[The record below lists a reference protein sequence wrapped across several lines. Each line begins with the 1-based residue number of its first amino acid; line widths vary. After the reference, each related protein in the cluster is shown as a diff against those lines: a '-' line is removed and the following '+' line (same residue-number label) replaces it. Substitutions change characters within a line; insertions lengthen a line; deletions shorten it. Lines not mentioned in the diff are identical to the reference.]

1 MISKIDFYFI
11 LLLHFSSLQDS
22 LQNVAFQY
30 PAPGCIQ
37 IKVMGG
43 YLTPVTGCVIHPQKP
58 TRGQKYI
65 EQVPLGGKCFHHNEC
80 PDQSMCVQF
89 RCEVAEP
96 TGWKCDQYDRCGPD
110 EACKHGI
117 CFKVNEKFCSSDRDC
132 PRYMLCRRNRCV
144 PERDHREK
152 EREKFCPG
160 RRRPYF
166 KGNHPLSC
174 DPRVTIDMCP
184 KGFYCD
190 RKTSYCCEDYT
201 DDEYDSEVDIE
212 LGEPCTYSKRRNP
225 CRPKHSECIRSVCR
239 CIRGYVERDR
249 QCVPVRSSGS
259 STLGKSCSTVADC
272 NFPYAQCAKGEC
284 TCRSGYLLDV
294 DTCKPQVYNCP
305 TGAPIV
311 INNKVVQCTVQFFP
325 DREDPEDSCPENTF
339 CVSYGSP
346 PARNR
351 HKRSST
357 LAEGFCCPKIN
368 SICPVGAPHH
378 CPNDDC
384 QRHCP
389 KNTHF
394 CHKSG
399 GYEWKEVCCDKPC
412 LNGDVFENGQ
422 CVPERSSKRFFG
434 GLRCSTAADCRSAGM
449 VCRNNDKASIC
460 VCDQESIFL
469 NGNCVELKCPVGKP
483 QKTENGKFVYCN
495 GSCSNKEYYCDEQLR
510 ICCSKMKNYS
520 LFWVYTCNRI
530 IMPNENND
538 QPQIVNLEIGST
550 FENRWKVLSKLGEGQ
565 FGAVYCVQD
574 LKRRGKKYALKV
586 EQRNQS
592 NAVLKMDTL
601 VLLKLRGNHHVCQFI
616 RCGRNETMNY
626 LVMALVGSNMDV
638 LRKSMPEKRFSLGT
652 VCKIAIQCT
661 RALRDIH
668 MAGFVHRDIKPANI
682 AVGINSERNIIKI
695 LDFGLARKF
704 RDGDGVIRP
713 PRDKPGFRGTVLY
726 ASINAHNDLELGR
739 QDDFLSTYYTLIEFL
754 NGSLTWENCATVEEV
769 LHAKKQMPNVWNEQL
784 PKPLNDIYKHLESL
798 DYHTEPNYSWIVSQ
812 FKQCAIENDINLNDP
827 FDWNKTTQ
835 ESDMNSKIAV
845 IVAQRCVTIV
855 HLLLAAEGRTWK
867 RLTLKHCRRPMM
879 QVTLVA
885 TVIPVPSTPAEE
897 DILCGYCSSNGSMV
911 QSATN
916 IDFSSGKHVEVAVKA
931 TKIDQEKRD
940 IKEIAQHSRRDDQN
954 MMMTIAV
961 TKTTPR
967 LIFMKQCYN
976 FS

>member
-1 MISKIDFYFI
+1 LFSFSFGNTTSVDFYLI
-11 LLLHFSSLQDS
+11 LLLHLSAIQDS

-43 YLTPVTGCVIHPQKP
+43 YLTPVTGCVMNPQKP
-58 TRGQKYI
+58 PQGQKYI

-201 DDEYDSEVDIE
+201 EDEYDSEVDLE

-239 CIRGYVERDR
+239 CIRGYVERDK

-272 NFPYAQCAKGEC
+272 NVPYAQCAKGEC

-346 PARNR
+346 PVRNR

-422 CVPERSSKRFFG
+422 CVPERSSRRFFG
-434 GLRCSTAADCRSAGM
+434 GLRCSTAADCRASKM
-449 VCRNNDKASIC
+449 VCRNNDKASVC

-495 GSCSNKEYYCDEQLR
+495 ESCSNKEYYCDQQLH
-510 ICCSKMKNYS
+510 ICCS
-520 LFWVYTCNRI
+520 RR
-530 IMPNENND
+530 
-538 QPQIVNLEIGST
+538 Q
-550 FENRWKVLSKLGEGQ
+550 GE

-574 LKRRGKKYALKV
+574 LKRPGKNYALKA
-586 EQRNQS
+586 ELRNQR

-601 VLLKLRGNHHVCQFI
+601 VLLKLRGKRHVCQFI
-616 RCGRNETMNY
+616 RCGRNETINY
-626 LVMALVGSNMDV
+626 LVMALVGSNLDV

-661 RALRDIH
+661 EALRDLH
-668 MAGFVHRDIKPANI
+668 TAGFIHRDIKPTNI

-704 RDGDGVIRP
+704 CDGDGVIRP
-713 PRDKPGFRGTVLY
+713 PREKPGFRGTVLY
-726 ASINAHNDLELGR
+726 ASINAHKDLELGR
-739 QDDFLSTYYTLIEFL
+739 QDDFFSTYYTIMEFL
-754 NGSLTWENCATVEEV
+754 SGSLSWENCCTLEEV
-769 LHAKKQMPNVWNEQL
+769 QHAKEQLPNVMNEQL
-784 PKPLNDIYKHLESL
+784 PKPLNGIYKHLETL
-798 DYHTEPNYSWIVSQ
+798 NYHTEPNYKWIISQ
-812 FKQCAIENDINLNDP
+812 FEQCAIESDINLDDP
-827 FDWNKTTQ
+827 F
-835 ESDMNSKIAV
+835 SD
-845 IVAQRCVTIV
+845 CCP
-855 HLLLAAEGRTWK
+855 TWK
-867 RLTLKHCRRPMM
+867 DALGSASKHRRRPVM
-879 QVTLVA
+879 QVTLAA
-885 TVIPVPSTPAEE
+885 TVTPVSGTPAEE
-897 DILCGYCSSNGSMV
+897 DVLRGYRSSDGSMV
-911 QSATN
+911 ESAIN
-916 IDFSSGKHVEVAVKA
+916 
-931 TKIDQEKRD
+931 
-940 IKEIAQHSRRDDQN
+940 
-954 MMMTIAV
+954 
-961 TKTTPR
+961 
-967 LIFMKQCYN
+967 L
-976 FS
+976 

>member
-1 MISKIDFYFI
+1 MISKVDFYLI
-11 LLLHFSSLQDS
+11 LLLHLSAIQDS

-43 YLTPVTGCVIHPQKP
+43 YLTPVTGCVMNPQKP
-58 TRGQKYI
+58 PQGQKYI
-65 EQVPLGGKCFHHNEC
+65 EQGRSARNKKCLLEENA
-80 PDQSMCVQF
+80 STITSVLIKVCVCNSVV
-89 RCEVAEP
+89 RLLSLLAGNVINM
-96 TGWKCDQYDRCGPD
+96 TVVVLT
-110 EACKHGI
+110 KHANMEYAL
-117 CFKVNEKFCSSDRDC
+117 K
-132 PRYMLCRRNRCV
+132 YMLCRRNRCV

-174 DPRVTIDMCP
+174 DPRATIDMCP

-201 DDEYDSEVDIE
+201 EDEYDSEVDLE

-239 CIRGYVERDR
+239 CIRGYVERDK

-272 NFPYAQCAKGEC
+272 NVPYAQCAKGEC

-346 PARNR
+346 PVRNR

-422 CVPERSSKRFFG
+422 CVPERSSRRFFG
-434 GLRCSTAADCRSAGM
+434 GLRCSTAADCRASKM
-449 VCRNNDKASIC
+449 VCRNNDNASVC

-495 GSCSNKEYYCDEQLR
+495 ESCSNKEYYCDQQLH
-510 ICCSKMKNYS
+510 ICCSRTVKNNH
-520 LFWVYTCNRI
+520 LLLWVYTCNRI
-530 IMPNENND
+530 SMSNENSG
-538 QPQIVNLEIGST
+538 QPQTVNLEIGST
-550 FENRWKVLSKLGEGQ
+550 FEQRWKIISKLGQGE

-574 LKRRGKKYALKV
+574 LKRPGKNYALKA
-586 EQRNQS
+586 ELRNQR

-601 VLLKLRGNHHVCQFI
+601 VLLKLRGKRHVCQFI
-616 RCGRNETMNY
+616 RCGRNETINY
-626 LVMALVGSNMDV
+626 LVMALVGSNLDV

-661 RALRDIH
+661 EALRDLH
-668 MAGFVHRDIKPANI
+668 TAGFIHRDIKPTNI

-704 RDGDGVIRP
+704 CDGDGVIRP
-713 PRDKPGFRGTVLY
+713 PREKPGFRGTVLY
-726 ASINAHNDLELGR
+726 ASINAHKDLELGR
-739 QDDFLSTYYTLIEFL
+739 QDDFFSTYYTIMEFL
-754 NGSLTWENCATVEEV
+754 SGSLSWENCCTLEEV
-769 LHAKKQMPNVWNEQL
+769 QHAKEQLPNVMNEQL
-784 PKPLNDIYKHLESL
+784 PKPLNGIYKHLETL
-798 DYHTEPNYSWIVSQ
+798 NYHTEPNYKWIISQ
-812 FKQCAIENDINLNDP
+812 FEQCAIESDINLDDP
-827 FDWNKTTQ
+827 F
-835 ESDMNSKIAV
+835 SDCCPTLTPHVEASKH
-845 IVAQRCVTIV
+845 R
-855 HLLLAAEGRTWK
+855 
-867 RLTLKHCRRPMM
+867 RRPVM
-879 QVTLVA
+879 QVTLAA
-885 TVIPVPSTPAEE
+885 TVTPVSGTPAEE
-897 DILCGYCSSNGSMV
+897 DVLRGYRSSDGSMV
-911 QSATN
+911 ESAIN
-916 IDFSSGKHVEVAVKA
+916 
-931 TKIDQEKRD
+931 
-940 IKEIAQHSRRDDQN
+940 
-954 MMMTIAV
+954 
-961 TKTTPR
+961 
-967 LIFMKQCYN
+967 L
-976 FS
+976 

>member
-1 MISKIDFYFI
+1 MYI
-11 LLLHFSSLQDS
+11 HFL
-22 LQNVAFQY
+22 AFQY

-58 TRGQKYI
+58 SRGQKYI
-65 EQVPLGGKCFHHNEC
+65 EQGRSARNKKCLLEENASTITSVLIKVC
-80 PDQSMCVQF
+80 ACNSVVRLLSLLAGNVISMTV
-89 RCEVAEP
+89 VVL
-96 TGWKCDQYDRCGPD
+96 T
-110 EACKHGI
+110 KHA
-117 CFKVNEKFCSSDRDC
+117 NMAYALNSDRDC

-201 DDEYDSEVDIE
+201 EDEYDSD
-212 LGEPCTYSKRRNP
+212 G
-225 CRPKHSECIRSVCR
+225 
-239 CIRGYVERDR
+239 
-249 QCVPVRSSGS
+249 
-259 STLGKSCSTVADC
+259 TLGKSCSTVADC

-449 VCRNNDKASIC
+449 VCRNNDK
-460 VCDQESIFL
+460 
-469 NGNCVELKCPVGKP
+469 ELKCPVGKP

-510 ICCSKMKNYS
+510 ICCSKMKNYL

-530 IMPNENND
+530 TMSNAIND

-574 LKRRGKKYALKV
+574 LKRRGKHYALKV

-601 VLLKLRGNHHVCQFI
+601 VLLKLRGNHHVCRFI

-682 AVGINSERNIIKI
+682 AVGINSERNVIKI

-739 QDDFLSTYYTLIEFL
+739 QDDLLSTYYTLIEFL

-769 LHAKKQMPNVWNEQL
+769 LHAKEQMPKVWNEQL
-784 PKPLNDIYKHLESL
+784 PKPLNDIYKHLETL
-798 DYHTEPNYSWIVSQ
+798 DYHTEPNYSWI
-812 FKQCAIENDINLNDP
+812 
-827 FDWNKTTQ
+827 
-835 ESDMNSKIAV
+835 
-845 IVAQRCVTIV
+845 
-855 HLLLAAEGRTWK
+855 
-867 RLTLKHCRRPMM
+867 HCRRPMM
-879 QVTLVA
+879 QVILAA

-897 DILCGYCSSNGSMV
+897 DILRGHCSSNGSMV

-916 IDFSSGKHVEVAVKA
+916 MLSKIIMNRVKKMKSVPKNDDDQGLCRDFSSGKYVEVAVKA

-967 LIFMKQCYN
+967 LVFMKHCYN
-976 FS
+976 IS

>member
-1 MISKIDFYFI
+1 LFSFSFGNTTSVDFYLI
-11 LLLHFSSLQDS
+11 LLLHLSAIQDS

-43 YLTPVTGCVIHPQKP
+43 YLTPVTGCVMNPQKP
-58 TRGQKYI
+58 PQGQKYI
-65 EQVPLGGKCFHHNEC
+65 EQGRSARNKKYLLEENASTITSVLIKVCVCNSVVRLLSLLAGNVI
-80 PDQSMCVQF
+80 SMTV
-89 RCEVAEP
+89 VVL
-96 TGWKCDQYDRCGPD
+96 T
-110 EACKHGI
+110 KHA
-117 CFKVNEKFCSSDRDC
+117 NMEYALNSDRDC

-201 DDEYDSEVDIE
+201 EDEYDSE
-212 LGEPCTYSKRRNP
+212 G
-225 CRPKHSECIRSVCR
+225 
-239 CIRGYVERDR
+239 
-249 QCVPVRSSGS
+249 
-259 STLGKSCSTVADC
+259 TLGKSCSTVADC
-272 NFPYAQCAKGEC
+272 NVPYAQCAKGEC

-346 PARNR
+346 PVRNR

-422 CVPERSSKRFFG
+422 CVPERSSRRFFG
-434 GLRCSTAADCRSAGM
+434 GLRCSTAADCRASKM
-449 VCRNNDKASIC
+449 VCRNNDK
-460 VCDQESIFL
+460 
-469 NGNCVELKCPVGKP
+469 ELKCPVGKP

-495 GSCSNKEYYCDEQLR
+495 ESCSNKEYYCDQQLH
-510 ICCSKMKNYS
+510 ICCS
-520 LFWVYTCNRI
+520 RR
-530 IMPNENND
+530 
-538 QPQIVNLEIGST
+538 Q
-550 FENRWKVLSKLGEGQ
+550 GE

-574 LKRRGKKYALKV
+574 LKRPGKNYALKA
-586 EQRNQS
+586 ELRNQR

-601 VLLKLRGNHHVCQFI
+601 VLLKLRGKRHVCQFI
-616 RCGRNETMNY
+616 RCGRNETINY
-626 LVMALVGSNMDV
+626 LVMALVGSNLDV

-661 RALRDIH
+661 EALRDLH
-668 MAGFVHRDIKPANI
+668 TAGFIHRDIKPTNI

-704 RDGDGVIRP
+704 CDGDGVIRP
-713 PRDKPGFRGTVLY
+713 PREKPGFRGTVLY
-726 ASINAHNDLELGR
+726 ASINAHKDLELGR
-739 QDDFLSTYYTLIEFL
+739 QDDFFSTYYTIMEFL
-754 NGSLTWENCATVEEV
+754 SGSLSWENCCTLEEV
-769 LHAKKQMPNVWNEQL
+769 QHAKEQLPNVMNEQL
-784 PKPLNDIYKHLESL
+784 PKPLNGIYKHLETL
-798 DYHTEPNYSWIVSQ
+798 NYHTEPNYKWIISQ
-812 FKQCAIENDINLNDP
+812 FEQCAIESDINLDDP
-827 FDWNKTTQ
+827 F
-835 ESDMNSKIAV
+835 SD
-845 IVAQRCVTIV
+845 CCP
-855 HLLLAAEGRTWK
+855 TWK
-867 RLTLKHCRRPMM
+867 DALGSASKHRRRPVM
-879 QVTLVA
+879 QVTLAA
-885 TVIPVPSTPAEE
+885 TVTPVSGTPAEE
-897 DILCGYCSSNGSMV
+897 DVLRGYRSSDGSMV
-911 QSATN
+911 ESAIN
-916 IDFSSGKHVEVAVKA
+916 
-931 TKIDQEKRD
+931 
-940 IKEIAQHSRRDDQN
+940 
-954 MMMTIAV
+954 
-961 TKTTPR
+961 
-967 LIFMKQCYN
+967 L
-976 FS
+976 

>member
-1 MISKIDFYFI
+1 MISKVDFYLI
-11 LLLHFSSLQDS
+11 LLLHLSAIQDS

-43 YLTPVTGCVIHPQKP
+43 YLTPVTGCVMNPQKP
-58 TRGQKYI
+58 PQGQKYI
-65 EQVPLGGKCFHHNEC
+65 EQGRSARNKKCLLEENA
-80 PDQSMCVQF
+80 STITSVLIKVCVCNSVV
-89 RCEVAEP
+89 RLLSLLAGNVINM
-96 TGWKCDQYDRCGPD
+96 TVVVLT
-110 EACKHGI
+110 KHA
-117 CFKVNEKFCSSDRDC
+117 NMEYALNSDRDC

-174 DPRVTIDMCP
+174 DPRATIDMCP

-201 DDEYDSEVDIE
+201 EDEYDSE
-212 LGEPCTYSKRRNP
+212 G
-225 CRPKHSECIRSVCR
+225 
-239 CIRGYVERDR
+239 
-249 QCVPVRSSGS
+249 
-259 STLGKSCSTVADC
+259 TLGKSCSTVADC
-272 NFPYAQCAKGEC
+272 NVPYAQCAKGEC

-346 PARNR
+346 PVRNR

-422 CVPERSSKRFFG
+422 CVPERSSRRFFG
-434 GLRCSTAADCRSAGM
+434 GLRCSTAADCRASKM
-449 VCRNNDKASIC
+449 VCRNND
-460 VCDQESIFL
+460 
-469 NGNCVELKCPVGKP
+469 NELKCPVGKP

-495 GSCSNKEYYCDEQLR
+495 ESCSNKEYYCDQQLH
-510 ICCSKMKNYS
+510 ICCSRTVKNNH
-520 LFWVYTCNRI
+520 LLLWVYTCNRI
-530 IMPNENND
+530 SMSNENSG
-538 QPQIVNLEIGST
+538 QPQTVNLEIGST
-550 FENRWKVLSKLGEGQ
+550 FEQRWKIISKLGQGE

-574 LKRRGKKYALKV
+574 LKRPGKNYALKA
-586 EQRNQS
+586 ELRNQR

-601 VLLKLRGNHHVCQFI
+601 VLLKLRGKRHVCQFI
-616 RCGRNETMNY
+616 RCGRNETINY
-626 LVMALVGSNMDV
+626 LVMALVGSNLDV

-661 RALRDIH
+661 EALRDLH
-668 MAGFVHRDIKPANI
+668 TAGFIHRDIKPTNI

-704 RDGDGVIRP
+704 CDGDGVIRP
-713 PRDKPGFRGTVLY
+713 PREKPGFRGTVLY
-726 ASINAHNDLELGR
+726 ASINAHKDLELGR
-739 QDDFLSTYYTLIEFL
+739 QDDFFSTYYTIMEFL
-754 NGSLTWENCATVEEV
+754 SGSLSWENCCTLEEV
-769 LHAKKQMPNVWNEQL
+769 QHAKEQLPNVMNEQL
-784 PKPLNDIYKHLESL
+784 PKPLNGIYKHLETL
-798 DYHTEPNYSWIVSQ
+798 NYHTEPNYKWIISQ
-812 FKQCAIENDINLNDP
+812 FEQCAIESDINLDDP
-827 FDWNKTTQ
+827 F
-835 ESDMNSKIAV
+835 SDCCPTLTPHVEASKH
-845 IVAQRCVTIV
+845 R
-855 HLLLAAEGRTWK
+855 
-867 RLTLKHCRRPMM
+867 RRPVM
-879 QVTLVA
+879 QVTLAA
-885 TVIPVPSTPAEE
+885 TVTPVSGTPAEE
-897 DILCGYCSSNGSMV
+897 DVLRGYRSSDGSMV
-911 QSATN
+911 ESAIN
-916 IDFSSGKHVEVAVKA
+916 
-931 TKIDQEKRD
+931 
-940 IKEIAQHSRRDDQN
+940 
-954 MMMTIAV
+954 
-961 TKTTPR
+961 
-967 LIFMKQCYN
+967 L
-976 FS
+976 